1 MVTRGH
7 FVLAKVTR
15 RHHTAGMPVKFPADR
30 EVIEKIGDD
39 ALIAE
44 GIPPHCVK
52 AWKYRGVPW
61 AARAKVARIAK
72 ARRVKIPSNFAEER
86 AA

>member
-1 MVTRGH
+1 MRP
-7 FVLAKVTR
+7 
-15 RHHTAGMPVKFPADR
+15 MPVKSPVDR
-30 EVIEKIGDD
+30 EVIEKIGDE

-44 GIPPHCVK
+44 GVAPHCVK

-61 AARAKVARIAK
+61 SARAKIARIAK
-72 ARRVKIPSNFAEER
+72 AKRIKLPANFVEER